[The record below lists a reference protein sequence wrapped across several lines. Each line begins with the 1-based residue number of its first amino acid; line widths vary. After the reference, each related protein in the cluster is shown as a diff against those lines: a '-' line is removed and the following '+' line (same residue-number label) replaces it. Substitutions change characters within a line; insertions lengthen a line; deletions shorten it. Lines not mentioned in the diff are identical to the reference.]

1 MRKLASF
8 LIPVAAVA
16 LGLTGFST
24 AQAQGADEEIEEIV
38 VSGLRGK
45 PRSSVDSAVPVDV
58 FNTESIEAVSH
69 TDTVDILQTLVASY
83 NVSRMP
89 IADGSTFIRPAELRG
104 LPSHHTLVLVNGK
117 RRHRAAL
124 VSIGGSGTQ
133 GPDVAT
139 IPSSAISSVEVLRDG
154 ASSQYGSDAIA
165 GVINFNLKEN
175 DSGFSLSYNTGQ
187 LYEGDGAA
195 YTIVGNAGFPLGENG
210 FLSISAE
217 VHESDFSERAHQ
229 YCEGWFCADANS
241 DRFGTQSAVRMG
253 YVLGVPHGELY
264 NGQDV
269 SAFQLA
275 YPAALHT
282 ASVQGVNVMP
292 WGQPNAE
299 SVRTFVN
306 AGIDLGNGSEL
317 YAFSNYS
324 TSKGD
329 GSFFYR
335 YPGNGTI
342 EFVRDADGTPYF
354 PLEKFPGG
362 FTPRFEGEVEDFGI
376 LGGLR
381 GERDGG
387 FSYDVSLRYGS
398 NAIDYHLWNTINP
411 SYGSDSPTD
420 FMPGQLENEEMQ
432 FQVDLAS
439 EFDMGTASPVVFA
452 YGFSYMDETYNVH
465 QSKDVA
471 SYGAGPHALSDPY
484 GFCHSVETMAEIM
497 DEGQVEIMDEGSV
510 EILDEFGVGTG
521 VFEGSGVFDV
531 PTGVFE
537 GSGIFDV
544 GTGVFE
550 GTGVFAM
557 EPTTVA
563 GGGAWTSSIG
573 GQAAVAGVDVAG
585 LDCADSSD
593 PAFRVV
599 GVGSNGFPG
608 YSPAYSDEYNRDSYA
623 FYADISTDVTEDFFV
638 QAALRYEDY
647 SDFGDQLVGKV
658 AGRVKLNDDWAIRAS
673 VGTGFRA
680 PTPGQQGTTNV
691 STRLPNGFPVATG
704 LFPAT
709 GPVAQA
715 LGAVPLKAETSTS
728 YTFGLT
734 GAMGEG
740 TLTIDFYSIDV
751 DDRFSAISTRDVS
764 TDPTA
769 GDAYLNYL
777 AMASAGVSGAET
789 IGGVFYFTNAFDS
802 NTQGVDIVASY
813 PIDWGNGQDTTV
825 QFAMNYGKSTLES
838 DASEYLN
845 AEGRHDFE
853 HADPNTRWNLTAF
866 HNVNEQLSL
875 MGRMRYYGEA
885 KNANG
890 SSEPFGGMQYYGSTT
905 FVDLE
910 ANYRVNDNWKFTLG
924 ARNIFD
930 TYPDKVDRIASN
942 NDACCGRDYNSGM
955 IIPWQGG
962 YYYGKISMS
971 Y

>member
-8 LIPVAAVA
+8 LLPMSVIA
-16 LGLTGFST
+16 LGLTGLST
-24 AQAQGADEEIEEIV
+24 AQAQGADDEIEEII

-45 PRSSVDSAVPVDV
+45 PRSSIDSAVPVDV
-58 FNTESIEAVSH
+58 FSTESIDAVAH
-69 TDTVDILQTLVASY
+69 ADTVDILQTLVASY
-83 NVSRMP
+83 NVSRQP
-89 IADGSTFIRPAELRG
+89 ISDGATFIRPASLRG

-139 IPSSAISSVEVLRDG
+139 IPSSAVASIEVLRDG

-175 DSGFSLSYNTGQ
+175 TDGFSLSLDSGEYF
-187 LYEGDGAA
+187 EGDGAG
-195 YTIVGNAGFPLGENG
+195 YTVTGNAGFPLGENG

-217 VHESDFSERAHQ
+217 VHESDFTERAHQ
-229 YCEGWFCADANS
+229 YCEGWFCADADS
-241 DRFGTQSAVRMG
+241 ERFGTQSAVRMG
-253 YVLGVPHGELY
+253 YVTGVPHGELY

-269 SAFQLA
+269 SAFQMA

-282 ASVQGVNVMP
+282 ASVEGENVMP

-324 TSKGD
+324 TSSGD

-354 PLEKFPGG
+354 PMEKFPGG

-376 LGGLR
+376 LGGIR
-381 GERDGG
+381 GQRDGG
-387 FSYDVSLRYGS
+387 TSYDVSLRYGS

-420 FMPGQLENEEMQ
+420 FKPGELENEEMQ
-432 FQVDLAS
+432 FQIDLIS
-439 EFDMGTASPVVFA
+439 EHDIGTASPLVFA

-465 QSKDVA
+465 QSSDVA
-471 SYGAGPHALSDPY
+471 SYAAGPHALSDPY
-484 GFCHSVETMAEIM
+484 GFCQEVEVMAEGQIEIM
-497 DEGQVEIMDEGSV
+497 EEGQT

-521 VFEGSGVFDV
+521 VFEGD
-531 PTGVFE
+531 
-537 GSGIFDV
+537 GIFT

-550 GTGVFAM
+550 GDGIFTGTGTFTN

-563 GGGAWTSSIG
+563 GGGAWTSSVG

-585 LDCADSSD
+585 LDCNDSSD

-608 YSPAYSDEYNRDSYA
+608 YSPAFSEEYNRDSYA
-623 FYADISTDVTEDFFV
+623 VYGDISTDVTENFFV

-647 SDFGDQLVGKV
+647 SDFGEEIVGKI
-658 AGRVKLNDDWAIRAS
+658 AGRVRLNDEWALRGS

-704 LFPAT
+704 LFPAS

-715 LGAVPLKAETSTS
+715 LGAVPLRAETSTS

-734 GAMGEG
+734 GGFGEGG
-740 TLTIDFYSIDV
+740 TLTIDFYNIDI

-764 TDPTA
+764 TDPTS
-769 GDAYLNYL
+769 GSAYDNYL
-777 AMASAGVSGAET
+777 ALSAAGVVGAES
-789 IGGVFYFTNAFDS
+789 IGGVLYFTNAFDS
-802 NTQGVDIVASY
+802 KTTGIDVVASY
-813 PIDWGNGQDTTV
+813 PFSWENGSDTTF
-825 QFAMNYGKSTLES
+825 QFAMNYNRSTLES
-838 DASEYLN
+838 DASAYLN

-866 HNVNEQLSL
+866 HNVNEQFSL
-875 MGRMRYYGEA
+875 MGRVRYFGES
-885 KNANG
+885 KNANSCG
-890 SSEPFGGMQYYGSTT
+890 ADGCGGMQMFGSTT

-910 ANYRVNDNWKFTLG
+910 ASYRANDNWKFTVG

-930 TYPDKVDRIASN
+930 TYPDKIDRIAGN
-942 NDACCGRDYNSGM
+942 NDFCCGRTWVSGS
-955 IIPWQGG
+955 IVPWQGG
-962 YYYGKISMS
+962 YYFGKVSVS
-971 Y
+971 F